1 MKTLFIVRGLP
12 GSGKSTLAKT
22 LVSEPALYHHEADQF
37 FISKNGEY
45 VYDPNLIGK
54 AHQFCYNIVKANM
67 IGEIP
72 KIVVSNTFTRLWEIE
87 PYVELAKEYG
97 YAVEVIRMT
106 GDYGSI
112 HNVPESVIKAMADR
126 FEDFKGEIIK

>member
-1 MKTLFIVRGLP
+1 MKLTIIRGLP
-12 GSGKSTLAKT
+12 GSGKSTEARKLGRFH
-22 LVSEPALYHHEADQF
+22 VEADMF
-37 FISKNGEY
+37 LYENREY
-45 VYDPNLIGK
+45 KFSQDKQKY
-54 AHQFCYNIVKANM
+54 AHVACRNIVDAAMNE
-67 IGEIP
+67 GVWE
-72 KIVVSNTFTRLWEIE
+72 IVVSNTFTRLWEIE

-112 HNVPESVIKAMADR
+112 HNVPESVIEAMADR